1 MTGRQENYSS
11 ENWDKTKASN
21 AWGILKSLMLIKK
34 LACLLFMVL
43 VGCAGPRAFTFLA
56 DKLLTAHNSR
66 PDTLNC
72 NKADKNKQC
81 PSLIYWQCIKMLFC
95 AIYSP
100 KILSPCCSQE
110 KRFCYWLEMASI
122 VSATLFRPPTAMFHK
137 NRLAVGGRGQDRGIQ
152 NADFDFVCFV
162 ECKQSSGRYL
172 LKNWR

>member
-11 ENWDKTKASN
+11 ENRDKTKASN

-43 VGCAGPRAFTFLA
+43 VGCARGRVH
-56 DKLLTAHNSR
+56 LLFWQISGERHTMVGLIR
-66 PDTLNC
+66 WTVI
-72 NKADKNKQC
+72 KQTKTNNARHWSTGNASKC
-81 PSLIYWQCIKMLFC
+81 LFC
-95 AIYSP
+95 AISSP
-100 KILSPCCSQE
+100 RILSPCCSQE
-110 KRFCYWLEMASI
+110 KRSCYWLEMASI
-122 VSATLFRPPTAMFHK
+122 VSATLFPPTAMFHK
-137 NRLAVGGRGQDRGIQ
+137 KRLAVGGRGQDRGIQ